1 MPRRQLSPRPASDAE
16 HSVVYRREDAFCGW
30 PFYCGLWRVAN
41 GDLLAGFKKVPL
53 AYRDAAEISHDRL
66 TYRQG
71 DLHLI
76 RSSDNGRTWNGDDL
90 THVHPLD
97 IEADDIL
104 ARGDRT
110 YRAEGALDFASP
122 DTLIMTG
129 AVPAFLKPDSQPW
142 LRASID
148 GGRTWRRHI
157 LLPMGGF
164 PALSGCGSSLT
175 RGDGVNLIGL
185 AMTTEQG
192 WVNRPLVYASR
203 DGTDWHFLSFITQ
216 EDHGTFVSH
225 REGNFIFGAIG
236 RFYPRLIALNDG
248 RILASIRAQRDA
260 RGDIWTEI
268 YRSDDGGLTWA
279 FLSRVAEWGAPGDLV
294 QLSDGHVVCVYGYRV
309 GPPGIRARVSADCG
323 ATWGDE
329 IVLRDD
335 GGSWDLGYPR
345 IIEHEP
351 NRVLAIYYMNLP
363 GESISV
369 NGGIR
374 HIAQTT
380 FTPD

>member
-1 MPRRQLSPRPASDAE
+1 MPPRQHAPRPASDAE
-16 HSVVYRREDAFCGW
+16 HSIVYRREDAFCGW

-41 GDLLAGFKKVPL
+41 GDLVAGFKKIPL
-53 AYRDAAEISHDRL
+53 AYRDMAEISHDRL

-71 DLHLI
+71 DLYLI
-76 RSSDNGRTWNGDDL
+76 RSVDNGRTWNGDEL

-97 IEADDIL
+97 IGADEIL
-104 ARGDRT
+104 ARGARD
-110 YRAEGALDFASP
+110 YRAEGPLEFASP

-142 LRASID
+142 LRASTD

-175 RGDGVNLIGL
+175 RSDGMNLIGL
-185 AMTTEQG
+185 AMTTEDG
-192 WVNRPLVYASR
+192 WANRPLVYASR
-203 DGTDWHFLSFITQ
+203 DGIDWHFLSFIGT
-216 EDHGTFVSH
+216 EDGTTFVST
-225 REGNFIFGAIG
+225 RQGSFIFGAIG
-236 RFYPRLIALNDG
+236 RFYPRLIELSDG
-248 RILASIRAQRDA
+248 TILAAVRAQRDA
-260 RGDIWTEI
+260 RNVIWTEL
-268 YRSDDGGLTWA
+268 YRSADGGLTWT
-279 FLSRVAEWGAPGDLV
+279 FLSRITDWGAPGDLA
-294 QLSDGHVVCVYGYRV
+294 QLSDGRIVCVYGYRV
-309 GPPGIRARVSADCG
+309 RPPGLRARISEDSG
-323 ATWGDE
+323 ATWGGD
-329 IVLRDD
+329 IVLRND

-351 NRVLAIYYMNLP
+351 NRLLALYYMNLANEP
-363 GESISV
+363 V
-369 NGGIR
+369 RTKGGVR